1 MGILDTVKGLFGSKV
16 NDMVN
21 SATSQVTSAVSSA
34 ASNLVNF
41 DDINVEKFM
50 GYVNKFGLMGKIKEM
65 SPSIAAKLEDGT
77 ISDEDVKSFIPEIKG
92 LIMSKLGMGGA
103 ESAVSEDTVKAD
115 CVNCEGGVC
124 KCD

>member
-50 GYVNKFGLMGKIKEM
+50 GYVNQFGLMDKIKEM

-92 LIMSKLGMGGA
+92 LIMSKSGMGSSDA
-103 ESAVSEDTVKAD
+103 KSDVKENCTD
-115 CVNCEGGVC
+115 CVDGVC
-124 KCD
+124 KCA